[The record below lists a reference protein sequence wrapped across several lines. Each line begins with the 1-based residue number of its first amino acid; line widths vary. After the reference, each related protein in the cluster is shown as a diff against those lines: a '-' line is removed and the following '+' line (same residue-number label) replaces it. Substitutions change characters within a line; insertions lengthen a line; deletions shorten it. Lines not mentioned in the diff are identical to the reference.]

1 MQDAVRQ
8 TQLFIPAL
16 GGFYEIVSD
25 LAYPLVRFV
34 AGAMLIPHGWMKLF
48 GEALAGTAQGMS
60 SMGLE
65 PAYPLAVYIA
75 FLELV
80 GGTMLALGLLTRLVA
95 IQVVGFMAVAAFYV
109 HLSNGFFWFNGGYEY
124 PLFWGIV
131 ALAILFRGGGPV
143 SFDRLIGKEF

>member
-1 MQDAVRQ
+1 MQNTARQ
-8 TQLFIPAL
+8 PQLFIPAL
-16 GGFYEIVSD
+16 GKFYEAVSD

-48 GEALAGTAQGMS
+48 GEALAGTVQGMS

-75 FLELV
+75 LLEFI
-80 GGTMLALGLLTRLVA
+80 GGTLLAIGLLTRLVA
-95 IQVVGFMAVAAFYV
+95 IQVVGFMVVAAFYV
-109 HLSNGFFWFNGGYEY
+109 HFGNGFLWIKGGYEY

-131 ALAILFRGGGPV
+131 ALAILFRGGGPLSV
-143 SFDRLIGKEF
+143 DRLIDKEF